1 MTREEDADAMARRII
16 DTNWYM
22 TLATADED
30 GTPWASPVWFAP
42 ESETTFLWVSKPEAR
57 HSRNLAARPQL
68 AIVMFD
74 STVPVGGAEALYT
87 EAVAEELEGLE
98 AERAIAIFSRRSEA
112 FGAGEWTA
120 ERIAAP
126 AELRLYRAVASAQ
139 YVLDR
144 TDRRVPVNL

>member
-1 MTREEDADAMARRII
+1 MRPGRRPLSKEDA
-16 DTNWYM
+16 
-22 TLATADED
+22 
-30 GTPWASPVWFAP
+30 AP
-42 ESETTFLWVSKPEAR
+42 ESYTAFLWVSRPEAR

-68 AIVMFD
+68 GIVMFD
-74 STVPVGGAEALYT
+74 STVAFGGAEALYT
-87 EAVAEELEGLE
+87 EAVAEQFEGPD

-120 ERIAAP
+120 ERITAS